1 MTWGYVELK
10 NATKGGTASSPP
22 PNICLNST
30 GCVSHT
36 PIRTTKL
43 KGLGRRIRLTRAGTF
58 RTCHAAGRDMPDL
71 AGPGKEESMSLGA
84 RDYCAVLS
92 RFATVISLAASA
104 CLAATDATAQWY
116 VGVDIGGNASRDIV
130 VKSRSNDRPSICKE
144 YINPRA
150 LSVADCTTPGRGA
163 GDGWLAPFDP
173 DAGFFGEAELGCHLS
188 PRWRLAAVYARSPAD
203 FNQTVSSTDATG
215 ADFDKIRS
223 SLSGSARARARSGR
237 GTLRPPWPATRTW
250 TRS

>member
-1 MTWGYVELK
+1 
-10 NATKGGTASSPP
+10 
-22 PNICLNST
+22 
-30 GCVSHT
+30 
-36 PIRTTKL
+36 
-43 KGLGRRIRLTRAGTF
+43 
-58 RTCHAAGRDMPDL
+58 
-71 AGPGKEESMSLGA
+71 MSLGA

-250 TRS
+250 TRSRPPTQSASTSRCACRTAGSRGSATGSRRNSRITATRSRCTSCTTTSA